1 MQLVVVQMKEL
12 MTAVSCW
19 RRRKKVCKG
28 EREELNGSLTT

>member
-19 RRRKKVCKG
+19 RRRKVCKG

>member
-1 MQLVVVQMKEL
+1 MQLVVVQMEL